1 MPAGWY
7 LRTDT
12 VWAFVIEFGGEFEG
26 VEIMKKYLLANFDFF
41 PKLRTAVYPSN
52 KARIGAKLWENAFR
66 TICNFSFFDAQKN
79 FFDKTF
85 AKKIGVDFKK
95 VRFWRGYEF
104 LIRDGRCVVKSYYL

>member
-52 KARIGAKLWENAFR
+52 NVEQSSDRRETLAKRVSDDLQLFIFR
-66 TICNFSFFDAQKN
+66 
-79 FFDKTF
+79 
-85 AKKIGVDFKK
+85 
-95 VRFWRGYEF
+95 R
-104 LIRDGRCVVKSYYL
+104 

>member
-1 MPAGWY
+1 MISVYREVISGMPAGWY

-66 TICNFSFFDAQKN
+66 TICNFSFFDVP
-79 FFDKTF
+79 
-85 AKKIGVDFKK
+85 KKKMIKFLQTLLSKCLFVGVEK
-95 VRFWRGYEF
+95 
-104 LIRDGRCVVKSYYL
+104 

>member
-52 KARIGAKLWENAFR
+52 KARIGAKLWQNAFR
-66 TICNFSFFDAQKN
+66 KICNFRFFDAEKLFSKN
-79 FFDKTF
+79 
-85 AKKIGVDFKK
+85 KI
-95 VRFWRGYEF
+95 
-104 LIRDGRCVVKSYYL
+104 